1 MIKIDMPSG
10 AKRIISV
17 LADNGYEAYIV
28 GGCVR
33 DALLGR
39 VANDFDITTS
49 ALPSEVKEL
58 FSKTVDTGIKHGTV
72 TVICEDGPYEVTT
85 YRIDGEYRDMRH
97 PVSVSYTDKLAD
109 DLLRR
114 DFTVNAMAYNDSFG
128 IADVS
133 GGMADLAA
141 GVIRAV
147 GDASVRF
154 TEDALRVLRGI
165 RFASVLG
172 FSIEESTALAIR
184 EKAPNLCGVS
194 AERIYTE
201 WYKLVGGAG
210 AYDII
215 SEYADVIG
223 VFLPEITPECLPA
236 RESFLALDAR
246 SRQIAL
252 FASYPSSTFT
262 AAMRRMK
269 TDSVTATFGAAV
281 IDAMASLTDTSDTSL
296 KLLLIKYGDEVALC
310 AANILECLGKI
321 GTGTVASLNDIIMQN
336 FPRRADMLAVRG
348 NDIKALGIL
357 GKRIG
362 EAISEML
369 TALAEGRAENTR
381 ESLLALIAD
390 MKNG

>member
-215 SEYADVIG
+215 SEYADNRHNQAVIH
-223 VFLPEITPECLPA
+223 
-236 RESFLALDAR
+236 
-246 SRQIAL
+246 QIA
-252 FASYPSSTFT
+252 
-262 AAMRRMK
+262 
-269 TDSVTATFGAAV
+269 
-281 IDAMASLTDTSDTSL
+281 SLRVRAFWHL
-296 KLLLIKYGDEVALC
+296 
-310 AANILECLGKI
+310 
-321 GTGTVASLNDIIMQN
+321 MQ
-336 FPRRADMLAVRG
+336 DRG
-348 NDIKALGIL
+348 
-357 GKRIG
+357 R
-362 EAISEML
+362 
-369 TALAEGRAENTR
+369 
-381 ESLLALIAD
+381 
-390 MKNG
+390 